1 MKTIKY
7 LTLRLMAVAA
17 IAIAFALP
25 AKAQVTPFTYFN
37 VDWQFNAPISN
48 NFANKASGWGM
59 NFEGGYYILPDLS
72 IGAFINYHTN
82 NEYISRQTLPISNSA
97 ALTTDQQHS
106 VFQLPFGFATHY
118 RFSDGACQPYIGLK
132 LGANYTKMSSDFYI
146 YEVKDNTWG
155 FYVSPE
161 VGVNIYPWTN
171 SIGFH
176 LAAFYSYST
185 NKGTVTHVWSRPSS
199 TREVSGETRART
211 RSVQVFQRLSFGNRL
226 AVDDNRRRERK
237 FLPFQKRSRQSRL
250 GTAKKRHYEH

>member
-59 NFEGGYYILPDLS
+59 NFEGGYYVLPDLS

-97 ALTTDQQHS
+97 AQTTFNPNVSKGILDAR
-106 VFQLPFGFATHY
+106 QLMGDVITSSPYCKSNAVSAT
-118 RFSDGACQPYIGLK
+118 
-132 LGANYTKMSSDFYI
+132 
-146 YEVKDNTWG
+146 
-155 FYVSPE
+155 
-161 VGVNIYPWTN
+161 
-171 SIGFH
+171 
-176 LAAFYSYST
+176 
-185 NKGTVTHVWSRPSS
+185 
-199 TREVSGETRART
+199 
-211 RSVQVFQRLSFGNRL
+211 
-226 AVDDNRRRERK
+226 
-237 FLPFQKRSRQSRL
+237 
-250 GTAKKRHYEH
+250 

>member
-1 MKTIKY
+1 
-7 LTLRLMAVAA
+7 MAVAA

-59 NFEGGYYILPDLS
+59 NFEGGYYVLPDLS

-118 RFSDGACQPYIGLK
+118 RFSDGACQPYI
-132 LGANYTKMSSDFYI
+132 
-146 YEVKDNTWG
+146 
-155 FYVSPE
+155 
-161 VGVNIYPWTN
+161 
-171 SIGFH
+171 
-176 LAAFYSYST
+176 
-185 NKGTVTHVWSRPSS
+185 
-199 TREVSGETRART
+199 
-211 RSVQVFQRLSFGNRL
+211 
-226 AVDDNRRRERK
+226 
-237 FLPFQKRSRQSRL
+237 
-250 GTAKKRHYEH
+250 

>member
-1 MKTIKY
+1 
-7 LTLRLMAVAA
+7 
-17 IAIAFALP
+17 
-25 AKAQVTPFTYFN
+25 
-37 VDWQFNAPISN
+37 
-48 NFANKASGWGM
+48 M

-161 VGVNIYPWTN
+161 VGVNIYPGQTVSA
-171 SIGFH
+171 SIWQH
-176 LAAFYSYST
+176 ST
-185 NKGTVTHVWSRPSS
+185 ATLP
-199 TREVSGETRART
+199 TREPYLTMIWI
-211 RSVQVFQRLSFGNRL
+211 N
-226 AVDDNRRRERK
+226 
-237 FLPFQKRSRQSRL
+237 
-250 GTAKKRHYEH
+250 

>member
-1 MKTIKY
+1 MGY
-7 LTLRLMAVAA
+7 ELRR
-17 IAIAFALP
+17 
-25 AKAQVTPFTYFN
+25 
-37 VDWQFNAPISN
+37 W
-48 NFANKASGWGM
+48 
-59 NFEGGYYILPDLS
+59 ILCTAGFVNRCLYQ
-72 IGAFINYHTN
+72 YHTN

-185 NKGTVTHVWSRPSS
+185 NKGTV
-199 TREVSGETRART
+199 
-211 RSVQVFQRLSFGNRL
+211 FNYDMDKLNNFG
-226 AVDDNRRRERK
+226 
-237 FLPFQKRSRQSRL
+237 FRL
-250 GTAKKRHYEH
+250 GVAF